1 MNHFQKGVILILVAI
16 CITGAFGI
24 PLGDP
29 KFLVQAFALEFSFI
43 ALAIISLKKIQYAF
57 IPNFIIA
64 TVVII
69 GNTVSPKHIEIMST
83 LHPLYNGVV
92 LIVGGYILQGMLII
106 TNSIAYRKYRQTISS
121 SKTRQN

>member
-1 MNHFQKGVILILVAI
+1 MNRIQKSVVSILVAV

-43 ALAIISLKKIQYAF
+43 ALAIISAKNFRYAY

-64 TVVII
+64 ATVIV

-83 LHPLYNGVV
+83 LHPFYNGIV
-92 LIVGGYILQGMLII
+92 LIVGGYILQGLLVI
-106 TNSIAYRKYRQTISS
+106 TNVMAYQKYKQATSHS
-121 SKTRQN
+121 ETG